1 MTHHGAVHTFFYQI
15 AERRKLDVAHLVHR
29 AGHGG
34 QRHVRVGCSVAVTRE
49 MLHRGY
55 QAFALHSQGIGSALL
70 AYFLRVF
77 AKTTHTNNRVGRIG
91 IDIDDGRK
99 VDMDAHAFALFRHL
113 LPHLV
118 NQLVVAD
125 GPQGHLIGIR
135 QRLVDTHSQSPFR
148 INGDHQRCFG
158 NRLPI
163 VGLFDNRLSV
173 SAEETHTTD
182 VVLLDV
188 FRHIL
193 IKGLTGLV
201 GTHAN
206 QLGHALFHRE
216 AVIDRI
222 YPMVSS
228 GLCISLTHGKS
239 QAKNCNREKLH
250 NIHNK
255 LNFNFL
261 NKIISTIPLTRTSHR
276 VCTQSFGLCPK
287 RKP

>member
-1 MTHHGAVHTFFYQI
+1 MRKRRRSVLNLLNGREIQMSNHSSVHTLFNHI

-55 QAFALHSQGIGSALL
+55 QAFALHSQGIGDALL
-70 AYFLRVF
+70 AHLLRVF
-77 AKTTHTNNRVGRIG
+77 AKAAHTYNRIGRIG
-91 IDIDDGRK
+91 VDINDGRK

-118 NQLVVAD
+118 NQLVVAN
-125 GPQGHLIGIR
+125 GTQSHLIGIR
-135 QRLVDTHSQSPFR
+135 QGLVDAHSQPPFG
-148 INGDHQRCFG
+148 INGDHQRRFG

-163 VGLFDNRLSV
+163 VGLLDNRLSV
-173 SAEETHTTD
+173 SAEETHTTN

-193 IKGLTGLV
+193 IKGLVRLV

-206 QLGHALFHRE
+206 QLRDTLLSSK

-222 YPMVSS
+222 DPMVGS

-239 QAKNCNREKLH
+239 QAKNCNREKFP

-255 LNFNFL
+255 LNFYIL
-261 NKIISTIPLTRTSHR
+261 NKIISTIP
-276 VCTQSFGLCPK
+276 
-287 RKP
+287 